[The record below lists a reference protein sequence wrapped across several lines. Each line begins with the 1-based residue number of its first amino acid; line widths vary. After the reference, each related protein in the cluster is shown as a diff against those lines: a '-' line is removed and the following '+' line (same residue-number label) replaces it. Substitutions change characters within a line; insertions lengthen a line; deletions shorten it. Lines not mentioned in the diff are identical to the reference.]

1 MNLDDLFAKRLAQLR
16 NQKGVSARDM
26 SLSLGQ
32 GAGYINN
39 IENKNNLPSMTVFF
53 YICTYLDV
61 TPKEFFDFDNA
72 NPKELNSIIS
82 NLKKLSP
89 KQLKNVSKSLFQ
101 VLCKPSLWC
110 RIEIH

>member
-39 IENKNNLPSMTVFF
+39 IENKKAFPSMTSFF
-53 YICTYLDV
+53 YICEFLKI
-61 TPKEFFDFDNA
+61 TPAAFFDVQ
-72 NPKELNSIIS
+72 NPNPYRIQQIVSDLMKLNSDQLEHIAFIVKEIV
-82 NLKKLSP
+82 NKKQ
-89 KQLKNVSKSLFQ
+89 K
-101 VLCKPSLWC
+101 
-110 RIEIH
+110 

>member
-53 YICTYLDV
+53 YICDSLGV
-61 TPKEFFDFDNA
+61 TPKEFFDFDA
-72 NPKELNSIIS
+72 QNPKKLNNIIS

-89 KQLKNVSKSLFQ
+89 KRLENVSSIIDDLTK
-101 VLCKPSLWC
+101 
-110 RIEIH
+110 

>member
-61 TPKEFFDFDNA
+61 TPKVFFDFDNA

-89 KQLKNVSKSLFQ
+89 KQLKNVSNLIDDLIK
-101 VLCKPSLWC
+101 
-110 RIEIH
+110 

>member
-53 YICTYLDV
+53 LYMYLFRCH
-61 TPKEFFDFDNA
+61 T
-72 NPKELNSIIS
+72 
-82 NLKKLSP
+82 KKNFLTLTM
-89 KQLKNVSKSLFQ
+89 QIQKN
-101 VLCKPSLWC
+101 
-110 RIEIH
+110 

>member
-72 NPKELNSIIS
+72 NPKE
-82 NLKKLSP
+82 
-89 KQLKNVSKSLFQ
+89 KSQFQ

>member
-39 IENKNNLPSMTVFF
+39 IENKKAFPSTTGFF
-53 YICTYLDV
+53 YICEFLKI
-61 TPKEFFDFDNA
+61 TPAAFFEVQ
-72 NPKELNSIIS
+72 NPNPYRIQQIVSDLMKLNSD
-82 NLKKLSP
+82 
-89 KQLKNVSKSLFQ
+89 Q
-101 VLCKPSLWC
+101 
-110 RIEIH
+110 IEHIAFVIKEMTKRE